1 MSIDSARLNFSQD
14 SLWVL
19 NLCLAIIM
27 FGIALDIKL
36 DDFKKVFIARKAA
49 LVGLLLQFLLLP
61 AATFVLVLIIE
72 PSPSI
77 ALGMMLVA
85 ACPGGNISNFM
96 THLARANTALSVS
109 LTSIGTVLA
118 VFMTPL
124 NLQIWASLYAP
135 TASILHEVNLDAW
148 EVFKTIAV
156 LIGIPLIVGM
166 TVRQKYPKAAMV
178 ISKRVKPISILFF
191 ASFVIIAFVGN
202 LESFFQFIHLVILI
216 VFAHNLVALSLGFY
230 VAKFSG
236 LNFENRKTLAIETG
250 IQNSGLGLI
259 LIFSFFNG
267 LGGMA
272 IVAAWWGIWH
282 ILSGL
287 LIASY
292 WSRTAPVAQAA

>member
-1 MSIDSARLNFSQD
+1 MAIDSVKLNFSQD

-27 FGIALDIKL
+27 FGVALDIKVA
-36 DDFKKVFIARKAA
+36 DFKNVFASPKAA
-49 LVGLLLQFLLLP
+49 LIGLLLQFILLP
-61 AATFVLVLIIE
+61 AATFILVLIIE

-96 THLARANTALSVS
+96 SHLARANTALSIS
-109 LTSIGTVLA
+109 LTSIGTILA
-118 VFMTPL
+118 IFMTPL
-124 NLQIWASLYAP
+124 NLQLWASFYAP
-135 TASILHEVNLDAW
+135 TASLLQEVSLDIW

-166 TVRQKYPKAAMV
+166 IVRQKYPGAAIQ
-178 ISKRVKPISILFF
+178 ISKRVKPISIIIF
-191 ASFVIIAFVGN
+191 AAFVIVAFIGN
-202 LESFFQFIHLVILI
+202 IDAFFQFIHLVILI
-216 VFAHNLVALSLGFY
+216 VFVHNLVALLLGYY
-230 VAKFSG
+230 VAKFFKLSH
-236 LNFENRKTLAIETG
+236 ENRKTLAIETG

-259 LIFSFFNG
+259 LIFGFFNG

-287 LIASY
+287 TIATF
-292 WSRTAPVAQAA
+292 WARTGTVAQTA

>member
-1 MSIDSARLNFSQD
+1 LSIDTVKLNFSQD

-27 FGIALDIKL
+27 FGVALDIKVA
-36 DDFKKVFIARKAA
+36 DFKNVFASPKAA
-49 LVGLLLQFLLLP
+49 LIGLLLQFILLP
-61 AATFVLVLIIE
+61 AATFILVLIIE

-96 THLARANTALSVS
+96 SHLARANTALSIS
-109 LTSIGTVLA
+109 LTSIGTILA
-118 VFMTPL
+118 IFMTPL
-124 NLQIWASLYAP
+124 NLQLWASFYAP
-135 TASILHEVNLDAW
+135 TASLLQEVSLDIW

-166 TVRQKYPKAAMV
+166 MVRQKYPTVAMQ
-178 ISKRVKPISILFF
+178 ISKRVKPISIIIF
-191 ASFVIIAFVGN
+191 AAFVIVAFIGN
-202 LESFFQFIHLVILI
+202 IDAFFQFIHLVILI
-216 VFAHNLVALSLGFY
+216 VFVHNLVALLLGYY
-230 VAKFSG
+230 VAKFFKLSY
-236 LNFENRKTLAIETG
+236 ENRKTLAIETG

-259 LIFSFFNG
+259 LIFGFFNG

-287 LIASY
+287 TIATF
-292 WSRTAPVAQAA
+292 WARTGTVAQTA

>member
-1 MSIDSARLNFSQD
+1 MAIDSVKLNFSQD

-27 FGIALDIKL
+27 FGVALDIKVA
-36 DDFKKVFIARKAA
+36 DFKNVFASPKAA
-49 LVGLLLQFLLLP
+49 LIGLLLQFILLP
-61 AATFVLVLIIE
+61 AATFILVLIIE

-96 THLARANTALSVS
+96 SHLARANTALSIS
-109 LTSIGTVLA
+109 LTSIGTILA
-118 VFMTPL
+118 IFMTPL
-124 NLQIWASLYAP
+124 NLQLWASFYAP
-135 TASILHEVNLDAW
+135 TASLLQEVSLDIW

-166 TVRQKYPKAAMV
+166 IVRQKYPGVAIQ
-178 ISKRVKPISILFF
+178 ISKRVKPISIIIF
-191 ASFVIIAFVGN
+191 AAFVIVAFIGN
-202 LESFFQFIHLVILI
+202 IDAFFQFIHLVILI
-216 VFAHNLVALSLGFY
+216 VFVHNLVALLLGYY
-230 VAKFSG
+230 VAKFFKLSH
-236 LNFENRKTLAIETG
+236 ENRKTLAIETG

-259 LIFSFFNG
+259 LIFGFFNG

-287 LIASY
+287 TIATF
-292 WSRTAPVAQAA
+292 WARTGTVAQTA

>member
-1 MSIDSARLNFSQD
+1 
-14 SLWVL
+14 
-19 NLCLAIIM
+19 M

-36 DDFKKVFIARKAA
+36 DDFRKVFLSPKAT
-49 LVGLLLQFLLLP
+49 LVGLFLQFLLLP
-61 AATFVLVLIIE
+61 AATFILVLIAQ

-96 THLARANTALSVS
+96 SHLAKANTALSVS
-109 LTSIGTVLA
+109 LTSIGTILA
-118 VFMTPL
+118 IVMTPL
-124 NLQIWASLYAP
+124 NLQIWASFYPP
-135 TASILHEVNLDAW
+135 TASILHEVSLNPW

-156 LIGIPLIVGM
+156 LIGIPLILGM
-166 TVRQKYPKAAMV
+166 TVSQKYPKVALKL
-178 ISKRVKPISILFF
+178 SKRVKPFSILIF
-191 ASFVIIAFVGN
+191 AAFVVVAFLGN
-202 LESFFQFIHLVILI
+202 IDSFFQYIHMVILV
-216 VFAHNLVALSLGFY
+216 VFFHNLTALSLGYY
-230 VAKFSG
+230 VAKLFK

-259 LIFSFFNG
+259 LIFGFFNG

-287 LIASY
+287 TVATY
-292 WSRTAPVAQAA
+292 WSRSAEATQTA